1 MKVPVVAAVI
11 LLAVMLVAVFFVVK
25 ALDKG
30 GSSNKEETT
39 SNTESTAQTS
49 EPETASEQSGD
60 SVMPNLVGSDYE
72 TSSSY
77 YSGWFTL
84 SPEYDYSD
92 DYEEGEIM
100 WQEVEPDELFTSGAT
115 IKVKVSQ
122 GSRYIELPSY
132 SGEGYTSYKKK
143 LDELGIPST
152 YSGRTDTGYS
162 DGTVVGLSVDD
173 GEKYDRKSGETITIY
188 YAYTPETEPPTEA
201 PTEAPQ
207 TDAPTDAPADTPT
220 DAPQQDAPV
229 DDNGGGDANA
239 GDGAA
244 E

>member
-30 GSSNKEETT
+30 GSKVEETT

-60 SVMPNLVGSDYE
+60 SVMPNLVGTDYE

-77 YSGWFTL
+77 YSGWFGL
-84 SPEYDYSD
+84 SPEYEYSD
-92 DYEEGEIM
+92 DYDEGEIM

-115 IKVKVSQ
+115 IKVKVSK

-162 DGTVVGLSVDD
+162 DGTVVGLSVD
-173 GEKYDRKSGETITIY
+173 ENTFVSGSTKL
-188 YAYTPETEPPTEA
+188 
-201 PTEAPQ
+201 
-207 TDAPTDAPADTPT
+207 
-220 DAPQQDAPV
+220 
-229 DDNGGGDANA
+229 
-239 GDGAA
+239 
-244 E
+244 